1 VQTAFQE
8 AESALVTLESDK
20 RRVAEFTDGEA
31 RSRRAFEAARIGY
44 DRGLTDLNTLLQ
56 TEESWRQIRTQLT
69 AAQVQALRRT
79 VQVYKA
85 LGGGWPAQTYA
96 QAR

>member
-1 VQTAFQE
+1 MNFDRLGGLPDDHEGARE
-8 AESALVTLESDK
+8 K
-20 RRVAEFTDGEA
+20 GE
-31 RSRRAFEAARIGY
+31 RLEAARIGY

-85 LGGGWPAQTYA
+85 LGGGWNPAQKNA
-96 QAR
+96 GSGS